1 METNSIKFT
10 RHVYTR
16 ISGTDWN
23 NEYQLIKNSIQKAIL
38 PEIIRIEPNRGFNVS
53 KNIDNWLCVY
63 NCPDWQY
70 KNRVTGLRKT
80 YINNVFEGNLIDPTR
95 KELTPGSL
103 IFFEFSAND
112 ELLVIDVFKDFYT
125 HEPFTFRLLIESHK
139 FLLRKKAS

>member
-23 NEYQLIKNSIQKAIL
+23 TEYQLIKNSVQKAIL
-38 PEIIRIEPNRGFNVS
+38 PEIIRIEPNRGFNGS

-70 KNRVTGLRKT
+70 NNRVTGLRKT
-80 YINNVFEGNLIDPTR
+80 YINNVFEGNLIDSNLE
-95 KELTPGSL
+95 KLTPGSL
-103 IFFEFSAND
+103 IFFEFSANN

-125 HEPFTFRLLIESHK
+125 HEPFVFRFLIESHK